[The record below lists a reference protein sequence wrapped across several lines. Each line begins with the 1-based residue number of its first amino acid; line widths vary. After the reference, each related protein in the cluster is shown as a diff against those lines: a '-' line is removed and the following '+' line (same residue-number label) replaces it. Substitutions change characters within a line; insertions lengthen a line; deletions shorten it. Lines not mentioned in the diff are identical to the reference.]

1 MRSLKRPLIAYTA
14 TALFVLLFGIVYTH
28 FGYGVTSA
36 YMSYAFLPSTLVAIL
51 HLICGLFPNSK
62 APARYTAMTLAFF
75 VASLTVYMLVKG
87 IFEIAGAYS
96 HYDVMLLYT
105 AVFFGGVSF
114 GCYLSQYLSKNE

>member
-1 MRSLKRPLIAYTA
+1 MTRAKKPLIIYFGMTV
-14 TALFVLLFGIVYTH
+14 FVLLFGIVYTH

-51 HLICGLFPNSK
+51 HLICGLFPNIK

-96 HYDVMLLYT
+96 HYDVMLVYT
-105 AVFFGGVSF
+105 AIFFGGVSF